1 MPVKF
6 RTAAPMFVR
15 VNDTGEL
22 DCPTMREPN
31 FQLCGTSFTVPVVR
45 LIVAVA
51 DFVVSLTAVAVI
63 ATVGL
68 AGRLAG
74 GVYVLGLPLAVL
86 VGNIEPQ
93 VEQADEAC
101 IRAQSAPA
109 FAGSF
114 AMVAVSGKDEVNG
127 IRALPGNRETVIA
140 GTVMEAV
147 AVAPLYATD
156 VAVTTTLRSAVGA
169 VPGAV

>member
-1 MPVKF
+1 
-6 RTAAPMFVR
+6 
-15 VNDTGEL
+15 
-22 DCPTMREPN
+22 MRPPN
-31 FQLCGTSFTVPVVR
+31 CQLCGTSFTVPVVR

-51 DFVVSLTAVAVI
+51 DFVVSLTDVAVI
-63 ATVGL
+63 ATVGV

-74 GVYVLGLPLAVL
+74 GVYVLGLPLAVIA
-86 VGNIEPQ
+86 GDIEPQ

-101 IRAQSAPA
+101 IRVQFTPA

-114 AMVAVSGKDEVNG
+114 ATLAVIGKDEVTG
-127 IRALPGNRETVIA
+127 IRALPGSSETVIA
-140 GTVMEAV
+140 GTVMVAV

-156 VAVTTTLRSAVGA
+156 VALTTTLRSAVGG